1 MYCEYFGVTRYP
13 FEVSPN
19 ADCLYAP
26 PQYRDALSGL
36 SCGILNRKGFLML
49 TGDAGTG
56 KTTLCTRLTERLP
69 PDRMQMAFIANP
81 SVSPTELLDLL
92 LWSLGTQDIPESK
105 VNKWIALNRFLK
117 SSWEQEKIVTIIID
131 EAHLMPV
138 ATLEEVRMLGNL
150 FQDGVPL
157 LQIILSGQNQLNDV
171 MNRSDLRQFKQRI
184 AVRVSL
190 KALTRPEV
198 NEYIQ
203 FRWRRAGATRPS
215 PFTPEAVARIAV
227 LSQGIPRVVNTL
239 CDNALLIAYAG
250 ECRRVNEAHVSEAAA
265 DLDVLPATTATVTA
279 APVTKV
285 EPEPVAAAATRMTQ
299 PAAPIV
305 PVIQRLN
312 YVEGLQTLNRY
323 QPSELPFLVRLG
335 RKLGFMQT

>member
-69 PDRMQMAFIANP
+69 PERMQMAFIANP
-81 SVSPTELLDLL
+81 AVSPTELLDLL
-92 LWSLGTQDIPESK
+92 LWSLGVQDIPESK

-157 LQIILSGQNQLNDV
+157 LQIILSGQNQLIDV

-250 ECRRVNEAHVSEAAA
+250 ECRRVNEAHVSEAAT
-265 DLDVLPATTATVTA
+265 DLDVAPAIV
-279 APVTKV
+279 APVAKA
-285 EPEPVAAAATRMTQ
+285 EPAPVAAAAAPRMAQ

-305 PVIQRLN
+305 PVIPRLN